1 MKTATKIVSKLL
13 AATLALT
20 LGAAALTSCGSG
32 ASYTDGN
39 TEYFIGATGPLTG
52 DASSYGIS
60 VEKGAELAVEEI
72 NAQGGLNGV
81 TFHFEML
88 DDGATADKAAT
99 AYTTLYE
106 KGMQISIGS
115 VTSGSCASF
124 AASSKDDKVLFMT
137 PSASAADVI
146 AASDYGFRVC
156 FGDPQQGTIAA
167 DTLTKDYSKV
177 GVIYDTSDTYSSGIY
192 NAFEAEMTLLGKKSG
207 TDYVV
212 YTFNKENNKDFS
224 TQVDGLSAEG
234 CEVIFLPIY
243 YTEAGLIAKRAAS
256 SGYNVPIFGCDGL
269 DGIAD
274 QLDSSVTA
282 QVQYIT
288 PFDVNSTDADV
299 AAFVSAYTEKYG
311 ETPDQFAADGYDAVK
326 ILYSA
331 MTAAGVDNVTIDPAS
346 LADLV
351 KPVLTGGTF
360 SYSGVTGKHMTW
372 TTDGSCNKDANIVT
386 LDR

>member
-1 MKTATKIVSKLL
+1 MKTRNKIASRIL
-13 AATLALT
+13 AAVLACTLFT
-20 LGAAALTSCGSG
+20 AALSSCSSSG
-32 ASYTDGN
+32 SYTESN

-52 DASSYGIS
+52 DASSYGTS
-60 VEKGAELAVEEI
+60 VEKGAELAIEEI
-72 NAQGGLNGV
+72 NNAGGLNGV

-88 DDGATADKAAT
+88 DDVATADKAAT

-124 AASSKDDKVLFMT
+124 AASSAEDKVLFMT

-146 AASDYGFRVC
+146 ASSDYGFRVC

-167 DTLTKDYSKV
+167 NTLTGQYSKI

-192 NAFEAEMTLLGKKSG
+192 EAFEEEMTNLGKTVG
-207 TDYVV
+207 EDYVV
-212 YTFNKENNKDFS
+212 YTFTKETNKDFS
-224 TQVDGLSAEG
+224 TQVDGLSAEN
-234 CEVIFLPIY
+234 CDVIFLPIY

-256 SGYNVPIFGCDGL
+256 SNYNVPIFGCDGL

-299 AAFVSAYTEKYG
+299 VAFVAAYTEKYG
-311 ETPDQFAADGYDAVK
+311 ENPDQFAADGYDAVK

-331 MTAAGVDNVTIDPAS
+331 MSAAGVNDVTITPSELTDII
-346 LADLV
+346 
-351 KPVLTGGTF
+351 KPVLTGGSFT
-360 SYSGVTGKHMTW
+360 YSGVTGKNMTW
-372 TTDGSCNKDANIVT
+372 TEDGSCNKDANIVT

>member
-13 AATLALT
+13 
-20 LGAAALTSCGSG
+20 GAAALTSCGSG
-32 ASYTDGN
+32 TSYTDGN

-72 NAQGGLNGV
+72 NAQAGLNGV

-234 CEVIFLPIY
+234 CEESGF
-243 YTEAGLIAKRAAS
+243 KR
-256 SGYNVPIFGCDGL
+256 I
-269 DGIAD
+269 
-274 QLDSSVTA
+274 
-282 QVQYIT
+282 
-288 PFDVNSTDADV
+288 
-299 AAFVSAYTEKYG
+299 
-311 ETPDQFAADGYDAVK
+311 
-326 ILYSA
+326 
-331 MTAAGVDNVTIDPAS
+331 
-346 LADLV
+346 
-351 KPVLTGGTF
+351 
-360 SYSGVTGKHMTW
+360 
-372 TTDGSCNKDANIVT
+372 
-386 LDR
+386 

>member
-1 MKTATKIVSKLL
+1 MNFYYNIEKAMNYLFNAFAKSIIIFYQSKKSKIKKVDMFMKTATKIVSKLL

-99 AYTTLYE
+99 GYTTLYE

-137 PSASAADVI
+137 P
-146 AASDYGFRVC
+146 
-156 FGDPQQGTIAA
+156 P
-167 DTLTKDYSKV
+167 
-177 GVIYDTSDTYSSGIY
+177 
-192 NAFEAEMTLLGKKSG
+192 LL
-207 TDYVV
+207 
-212 YTFNKENNKDFS
+212 
-224 TQVDGLSAEG
+224 
-234 CEVIFLPIY
+234 LPMLLRQ
-243 YTEAGLIAKRAAS
+243 A
-256 SGYNVPIFGCDGL
+256 
-269 DGIAD
+269 
-274 QLDSSVTA
+274 
-282 QVQYIT
+282 
-288 PFDVNSTDADV
+288 
-299 AAFVSAYTEKYG
+299 
-311 ETPDQFAADGYDAVK
+311 
-326 ILYSA
+326 
-331 MTAAGVDNVTIDPAS
+331 
-346 LADLV
+346 
-351 KPVLTGGTF
+351 
-360 SYSGVTGKHMTW
+360 
-372 TTDGSCNKDANIVT
+372 TTDSECASEIPSRVLSQPTPSQRTTTKSA
-386 LDR
+386 